1 MSLNVNGKRNI
12 CRPALISWSTK
23 TLAATLEE
31 MATKVRHITWLNG
44 CGGQG
49 GSSVRFGGGE
59 RQEEEKTVEKVI
71 KLVDGCI
78 LFLEIC
84 EHFHLHNFE
93 DWMDTGWD
101 LSLKFF
107 ARGVNFSK
115 NTHFF
120 VFLSLKMLKFNE
132 IKGVKSLI
140 WKSGGVRFLTNLMSG
155 WISSSLLCI
164 YFFSLTHHMTMFKWR
179 VCGPYCEDALG
190 IVSIGR
196 LFPLYIHTDYLILN
210 TSTSMLIPWHI
221 FENICCVSLESCLWA
236 FSMLS
241 ELIPKVSDSWA
252 CTMYF
257 KDIHAMQ
264 HLHIQNKHIYSESA
278 LVDVSVIW
286 FTLWNTQ
293 IKQLWPDYGLLTLCP
308 LWRFTS
314 EVDFFKFSH
323 LHFNFQ
329 FLQGF
334 TSFGRNFNFQFLS
347 ITMEHQNHLRQRSN
361 LDQDQRQ
368 NLQQEQDRRRGQV
381 ANLSVEMGN
390 DDSHFSPLSNTTKGE
405 TFWTH
410 N

>member
-1 MSLNVNGKRNI
+1 MTQWMWWSGWFISTLWRRWTTRRGKDGRKGHQIGRWMHSISRNM
-12 CRPALISWSTK
+12 WTF
-23 TLAATLEE
+23 
-31 MATKVRHITWLNG
+31 
-44 CGGQG
+44 
-49 GSSVRFGGGE
+49 SSAQLWGLDGYWVRFVT
-59 RQEEEKTVEKVI
+59 KIFCPWCK
-71 KLVDGCI
+71 
-78 LFLEIC
+78 FLQK
-84 EHFHLHNFE
+84 H
-93 DWMDTGWD
+93 
-101 LSLKFF
+101 S
-107 ARGVNFSK
+107 
-115 NTHFF
+115 FF

-132 IKGVKSLI
+132 IKSVKTLI

-196 LFPLYIHTDYLILN
+196 LFPLYIHTNYLILN
-210 TSTSMLIPWHI
+210 TSTPMLIPWHI

-323 LHFNFQ
+323 LLGATSIFNFFQLQ
-329 FLQGF
+329 FF
-334 TSFGRNFNFQFLS
+334 FQHLFHK
-347 ITMEHQNHLRQRSN
+347 ITISSKSEFKMGWSN
-361 LDQDQRQ
+361 IK
-368 NLQQEQDRRRGQV
+368 
-381 ANLSVEMGN
+381 S
-390 DDSHFSPLSNTTKGE
+390 
-405 TFWTH
+405 
-410 N
+410 